1 MRVVI
6 ANWKSAGSNI
16 PTIGSFVK
24 SGSRIK
30 TITRLKELAPFIY
43 LAWSDNEPFLI
54 TNYHTMGFT
63 AKDVK
68 SLIGSCYDIP
78 VMNKT
83 MEIYCLMVSG
93 EWCRI
98 TTCEIKSFIY
108 IGDNLYKVNTSDG
121 YRYFVVIN

>member
-6 ANWKSAGSNI
+6 ATWNSTSSDI

-43 LAWSDNEPFLI
+43 LAWSDTEPFLI
-54 TNYHTMGFT
+54 TCYHTMELNQNIKAF
-63 AKDVK
+63 
-68 SLIGSCYDIP
+68 IGSCYEIP
-78 VMNKT
+78 VSHKT
-83 MEIYCLMVSG
+83 MELYCLQVSG

-98 TTCEIKSFIY
+98 TTCEVKGIIS
-108 IGDNLYKVNTSDG
+108 IGDNLYKVNTADG
-121 YRYFVVIN
+121 YKYFVVIN